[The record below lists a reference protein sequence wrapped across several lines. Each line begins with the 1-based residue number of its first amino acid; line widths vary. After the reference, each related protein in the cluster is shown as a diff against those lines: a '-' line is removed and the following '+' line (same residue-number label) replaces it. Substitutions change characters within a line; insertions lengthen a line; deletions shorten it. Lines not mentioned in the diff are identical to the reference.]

1 MTNIPLNFQI
11 YSEVGYDDLTLP
23 EGDIHDII
31 EFLCQNLRQNLYQAI
46 EDAKLEAMEKSSEYT
61 NISFKPG
68 LLSAPSF
75 SCNIIA
81 TRTETSKE
89 IEERLVKEQKD
100 KIKKEL
106 LLQKAKEKDLRTI
119 QRLYRK
125 HNITTP
131 MAMGPGDSQPHIT
144 NGHHTENETN
154 AGNKSRLG

>member
-1 MTNIPLNFQI
+1 MTNIPLTFPI
-11 YSEVGYDDLTLP
+11 YYEVGYDNLTLP

-61 NISFKPG
+61 NLSFKPG
-68 LLSAPSF
+68 FLDGPFLN
-75 SCNIIA
+75 CVILA
-81 TRTETSKE
+81 TRTETAKE
-89 IEERLVKEQKD
+89 IEERLVKEQKN

-119 QRLYRK
+119 QSLYKK

-131 MAMGPGDSQPHIT
+131 MAMGPGDLQPHIT
-144 NGHHTENETN
+144 NGRHTENETN
-154 AGNKSRLG
+154 ARNESRPG